1 LTPARL
7 PEKRQTGEKLFAPAK
22 GQLPPPEVLAL
33 YAAIDPEYPVFLR
46 QTFIVELRRNFA
58 YQVLAMC
65 VAAAFAALMVAAST
79 FLIYTGH
86 PKMAGVMI
94 GANALAFAGK
104 LLGKSRRGE

>member
-1 LTPARL
+1 LAAARN
-7 PEKRQTGEKLFAPAK
+7 PEKLFAPAR

-33 YAAIDPEYPVFLR
+33 YAAIDPEYPAFLR
-46 QTFIVELRRNFA
+46 QTFIIELRRNFA

-65 VAAAFAALMVAAST
+65 IAAIFASLIVAAST

-86 PKMAGVMI
+86 PKMAGAMI

-104 LLGKSRRGE
+104 ILAKSRRGE